1 MKTKTIKSKTAKT
14 KSIAKPVKLASNN
27 IVIHS
32 TNVIPT
38 DEQLHCVALCKES
51 DRVKINAV
59 AGSGKTST
67 LVLIAKE
74 LKQKSLYVAYNKV
87 VALEAEAKFPSHVT
101 CKTTH
106 SIAYA
111 EFGRMLQHKLTR
123 PKTGYVNVLGTGSEI
138 AKGYGLESLYAP
150 DGKEVLCSANTLGL
164 FVRQTVDRY
173 EQSADLLLSKS
184 HIPFTDMEKLIKE
197 YPSAVQIVVKLA
209 NKLWSDRS
217 NVKSNV
223 LCTHDTYLKLFQLS
237 KPVLP
242 FEIIYLDE
250 CQDSNACVLDIV
262 LSQKVKLVLVGD
274 KRQAIY
280 GWRGAINAMEKIDC
294 KEATLSKSFRYGQ
307 AIADIATI
315 ILNGGMKIVG
325 NEKIQSIVGEV
336 NKKLPY
342 MYLFRTNSEL
352 LSKAVRAVDNGENV
366 KIEIDVKDFIKLL
379 ESATALSIGDH
390 KNVKHEK
397 MLAFKDF
404 STFMEDAKAQGG
416 ETQRLVRIIEQG
428 QAKHMISVL
437 SSYYPK
443 PNASVIYTTAHK
455 AKGRE
460 HEQVILADDFP
471 SPIVKGE
478 YKGLSE
484 AETNLLYVAITRAQG
499 VLQVNS
505 TVDCIVANS
514 KLKM

>member
-1 MKTKTIKSKTAKT
+1 MKTKILKT
-14 KSIAKPVKLASNN
+14 KSVKSKVVAKPSKIETKSV
-27 IVIHS
+27 V
-32 TNVIPT
+32 TPT

-51 DRVKINAV
+51 QRVKINAV

-67 LVLIAKE
+67 LMFIAKE
-74 LKQKSLYVAYNKV
+74 LQQKSLYVAFNKV
-87 VALEAEAKFPSHVT
+87 TALEAEAKFPKHVT
-101 CKTTH
+101 CRTTH
-106 SIAYA
+106 SIAYS
-111 EFGRMLQHKLTR
+111 EFGRMLQHKLSR
-123 PKTGYVNVLGTGSEI
+123 PKSGYVNVLGTGSEI
-138 AKGYGLESLYAP
+138 AKGYGLESIQGY
-150 DGKEVLCSANTLGL
+150 DNEVLCSANTLGMY
-164 FVRQTVDRY
+164 VRQTVDRY
-173 EQSADLLLSKS
+173 EQSADDVLAKS

-197 YPSAVQIVVKLA
+197 YPSVVSVVVKWA
-209 NKLWSDRS
+209 SKLWTDRY
-217 NVKSNV
+217 NIKSNV
-223 LCTHDTYLKLFQLS
+223 LCTHDTYLKLYQLS

-242 FEIIYLDE
+242 YDIIYLDE

-262 LSQKVKLVLVGD
+262 LRQTSKLVLVGD

-280 GWRGAINAMEKIDC
+280 GWRGAVNAMEKIIC
-294 KEATLSKSFRYGQ
+294 NEARLSKSFRYGQ

-315 ILNGGMKIVG
+315 VLNGDMKIIG

-366 KIEIDVKDFIKLL
+366 SIEIDVKDFIKLL

-404 STFMEDAKAQGG
+404 GTFMEDAKIQGG
-416 ETQRLVRIIEQG
+416 ELQRLVRIIEQG
-428 QAKHMISVL
+428 QARHMINVL

-455 AKGRE
+455 SKGRE

-484 AETNLLYVAITRAQG
+484 SETNLLYVAITRAQK

-514 KLKM
+514 KNRR